1 MRPIRRRQS
10 GTPNTGGMQTGG
22 RTPPH
27 ARAMHAGV
35 SRPRASASHGPLQGA
50 HAANARHPAHSE
62 AAGGTA
68 LTAAPIYRPLP
79 PQSGQRRLGG
89 LLPGQGCLPLLTS
102 AARRAFQFR
111 KHLPFN
117 SSRNMGHC
125 AKSEHGGG
133 CRVSRQSSPGV
144 QVQPLNRGAHD
155 ARGGDTVPPGRGR
168 LLDA

>member
-68 LTAAPIYRPLP
+68 LTAAPIYRSPP

-89 LLPGQGCLPLLTS
+89 LLPGQGSLPLLTS
-102 AARRAFQFR
+102 AAREGFSISQA
-111 KHLPFN
+111 P
-117 SSRNMGHC
+117 SRNMGHC